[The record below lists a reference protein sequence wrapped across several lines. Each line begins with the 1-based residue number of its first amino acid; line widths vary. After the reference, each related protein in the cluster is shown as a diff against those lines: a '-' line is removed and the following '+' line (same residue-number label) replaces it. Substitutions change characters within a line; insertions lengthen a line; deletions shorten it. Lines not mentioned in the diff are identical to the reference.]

1 MINNVNEISIVGL
14 FFFIISGF
22 IISKYIKD
30 RQTTTELNITE
41 KTPQVKNNLTQKL
54 TPYNLVI
61 GLPKVKL

>member
-1 MINNVNEISIVGL
+1 MINNVNDIYLFGL

-22 IISKYIKD
+22 ILSKYIKD

-41 KTPQVKNNLTQKL
+41 KTPRVKKNLTQKL

-61 GLPKVKL
+61 G